1 MGLNAEDRRLAA
13 EIRRVLNED
22 WAPLGGGMPEDEYD
36 VYVWPLYRLVVAQ
49 DREAVRDYL
58 QRGGEALLACKT
70 IDNRLDSI
78 AGKLVSLAP
87 ANDRD
92 A

>member
-1 MGLNAEDRRLAA
+1 VALNAENRRLAA

-36 VYVWPLYRLVVAQ
+36 DYIWPLYRLVVAQ
-49 DREAVRDYL
+49 DREGVRDCL
-58 QRGGEALLACKT
+58 QRGGEDLLACGT
-70 IDNRLDSI
+70 IDDRLESI
-78 AGKLVSLAP
+78 ARKLVSLAP
-87 ANDRD
+87 ANDHG